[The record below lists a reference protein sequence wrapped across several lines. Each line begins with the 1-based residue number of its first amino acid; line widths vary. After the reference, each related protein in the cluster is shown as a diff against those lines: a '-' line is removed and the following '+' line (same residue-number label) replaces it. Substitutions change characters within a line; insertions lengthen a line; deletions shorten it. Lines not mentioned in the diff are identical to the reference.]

1 MTASDTSFSSSSN
14 PTKGITMPH
23 DLLALPYRTV
33 KPRDRGLTMVMDTGL
48 PTAYFEDAMNSAAT
62 HIDVV
67 KFGWGTSLV
76 TADLGRKI
84 ACLRDIGIRFYFGGT
99 LFEKFVVQNSFAGF
113 LKWCEQWGADTV
125 EISNGTISLTN
136 TEKAAYIR
144 QCVGSFRVF
153 SEVGFKDPVRNQLL
167 SPEQWVESIE
177 EDLGAGAE
185 IVVTETRESGR
196 SGLCTADGELRVDL
210 LEHILSGTVDV
221 DQLLFE
227 APTKELQAEFVRRVG
242 TNVNLGNIAVAD
254 VIGVETLRLGL
265 RADTLPHFE
274 SQIIHA

>member
-1 MTASDTSFSSSSN
+1 MTAPSIDFSSSST
-14 PTKGITMPH
+14 PTKGIIMPH

-48 PTAYFEDAMNSAAT
+48 PTAYFEDAMSSAAT

-84 ACLRDIGIRFYFGGT
+84 ACLRDMGIRFYFGGT
-99 LFEKFVVQNSFAGF
+99 LFEKFVVQNSFDGF
-113 LKWCEQWGADTV
+113 VKWCEQWGADTV

-136 TEKAAYIR
+136 TEKAAYISK
-144 QCVGSFRVF
+144 CVGSFRVF

-167 SPEQWVESIE
+167 SPDQWVESIE

-185 IVVTETRESGR
+185 MVVTETRESGR
-196 SGLCTADGELRVDL
+196 SGLCTADGELRTDL
-210 LEHILSGTVDV
+210 LEHILAGTVDV

-265 RADTLPHFE
+265 RADTLPYFE

>member
-1 MTASDTSFSSSSN
+1 MA
-14 PTKGITMPH
+14 H
-23 DLLALPYRTV
+23 DLLNLPYRTM

-48 PTAYFEDAMNSAAT
+48 PTAYFEDAMTSAST

-99 LFEKFVVQNSFAGF
+99 LFEKFVVQNSFAGYM
-113 LKWCEQWGADTV
+113 KWCQQWGADTV
-125 EISNGTISLTN
+125 EISNGTISLSN

-144 QCVGSFRVF
+144 DCVGSFRVF

-210 LEHILSGTVDV
+210 LEHILSGSVDV

-254 VIGVETLRLGL
+254 VIAVETLRLGL
-265 RADTLPHFE
+265 RADTLPFFE
-274 SQIIHA
+274 SQTVLA